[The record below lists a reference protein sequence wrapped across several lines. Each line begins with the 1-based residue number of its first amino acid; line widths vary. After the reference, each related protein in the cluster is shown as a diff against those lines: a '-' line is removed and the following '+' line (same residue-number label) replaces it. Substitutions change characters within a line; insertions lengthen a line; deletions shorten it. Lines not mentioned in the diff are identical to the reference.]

1 MKTKIALFLF
11 TGILLYACQS
21 NKAQTYTIETSLG
34 NMKVV
39 LYEETPLHKANF
51 EKFVEDG
58 TYNGTIFHRVI
69 EGFMIQGGDPG
80 TVDPTFVEETI
91 PAEIRPNLI
100 HKKGALAAA
109 RKDES
114 INPEKRSSVQFYIV
128 QGKTYT
134 EGELRETT
142 EYNGKSW
149 NNLQKEIYK
158 VIGGAPFLDRGY
170 TVFGEVVEGLDII
183 DRIAA
188 VQTGPGD
195 RPVQDV
201 KIIRIVKN
209 K

>member
-114 INPEKRSSVQFYIV
+114 VNPEKRSSVQFYIV

>member
-1 MKTKIALFLF
+1 MKAKIVLVLF
-11 TGILLYACQS
+11 TSILFYACQS

-58 TYNGTIFHRVI
+58 TYDGTIFHRVI

-109 RKDES
+109 RRDES
-114 INPEKRSSVQFYIV
+114 VNPEKRSSVQFYIV

-134 EGELRETT
+134 EDELQGMMQYE
-142 EYNGKSW
+142 GKSW
-149 NNLQKEIYK
+149 NSLQKETYK
-158 VIGGAPFLDRGY
+158 VIGGTPLLDKGY